1 MVCNMTVSIYLF
13 QKNKENPVL
22 PWYSTS
28 PLLKSTNHAVVLII
42 YIIWMVF
49 LISCDGLTVFH
60 LIDSLHPLPSAH
72 GSPLGSV
79 LEHRNSSS
87 GLGLLEKHLSRA
99 GVRLHLSDGRRR
111 GHICTTG
118 ETLHN
123 TQWDNCTLTAYARL
137 YGFVLQHH
145 FYKRKIWA
153 IVLHF
158 IEQSLQLQVIQKY
171 NTSKAKST
179 QTLNVNMIFY
189 CHKWLCLFW
198 DQYRETDQ
206 LGSRWTL
213 WIRSRS
219 HWRQNSC
226 SCQSRSETLA
236 WPGTD
241 QENALT
247 SSLYLSIYLSNMH
260 FITAVSLDVY
270 LLLTAFSLC

>member
-137 YGFVLQHH
+137 YGLIVQLCASAPLLQEENLS
-145 FYKRKIWA
+145 YCIALYW
-153 IVLHF
+153 
-158 IEQSLQLQVIQKY
+158 
-171 NTSKAKST
+171 TKST
-179 QTLNVNMIFY
+179 IAGNSKIQYIKSKKLPNTQCQFFY

-206 LGSRWTL
+206 LG
-213 WIRSRS
+213 
-219 HWRQNSC
+219 
-226 SCQSRSETLA
+226 
-236 WPGTD
+236 
-241 QENALT
+241 
-247 SSLYLSIYLSNMH
+247 
-260 FITAVSLDVY
+260 
-270 LLLTAFSLC
+270 